1 MSLVS
6 DGGRFVR
13 LWRCRLL
20 SVPLEE
26 HASGKRWDGSGMGHV
41 ARKCFGTIWYSD
53 VPGAPGTRNGDTDTE
68 DNSSFAAFLN
78 LTNKLCVLY
87 AWTSGFGSDFDMFRV
102 LKSLRRPQK
111 FEDT

>member
-1 MSLVS
+1 MSLGS

-26 HASGKRWDGSGMGHV
+26 QASGKRWDGSGMGHV

-53 VPGAPGTRNGDTDTE
+53 VPGARSTRDGDTGNGDD
-68 DNSSFAAFLN
+68 SSFAAFLN
-78 LTNKLCVLY
+78 LTNKLRDQLCQDKRLC
-87 AWTSGFGSDFDMFRV
+87 
-102 LKSLRRPQK
+102 
-111 FEDT
+111 E